1 MGRVISRRKV
11 LSTAA
16 LSCAS
21 IGLGIAAVPKARAFT
36 MEELPQPVAAQY
48 LAARAACS
56 RGADTFHAQI
66 IADVQAQLAGEHIPA
81 DQQQQIIS
89 GMTCPLCGCPLG

>member
-1 MGRVISRRKV
+1 MNRVISRRKL

-16 LSCAS
+16 LGCAGF
-21 IGLGIAAVPKARAFT
+21 GLGVAAPPKARAFT
-36 MEELPQPVAAQY
+36 LEEPSQPVAAQY

-56 RGADTFHAQI
+56 RGGDAFHAQMI
-66 IADVQAQLAGEHIPA
+66 SDVQAQLAREHVPA